1 MREVELGRFIHEQL
15 ISKDYVLYLYIGK
28 QFISPVGRVG
38 DVFQFESY
46 ECFICIVK
54 FNSFLS

>member
-46 ECFICIVK
+46 ECFICIV
-54 FNSFLS
+54 